1 MFKNLLFLVHLQQF
15 YKNTKML
22 TVSNLSVQFGKRVL
36 FDEVNTT
43 FTQGNCYGIIGAN
56 GAGKSTFM
64 KIISGEMEPTSGRV
78 ILEPGKRMSV
88 LNQNHNLFDEHTVLE
103 TVLMGNKV
111 LHAIKTEMD
120 ALYADYTDE
129 NANRIGELQLQFD
142 EMNGWNAESDAATML
157 SNLEIGPEHHYTL
170 MADLDGKLKVRVLL
184 AQALFG
190 NPDVLIMDEPTNDLD
205 FETIG
210 WLENFLANYENTV
223 LVVSHDRHFLDA
235 VCTHI
240 SDIDFGKITHYSGN
254 YTFWYE
260 SSQLAAR
267 QKAQQNK
274 KAEEKKAELEEFI
287 RRFSANVAKSKQ
299 ATSRKKMIEK
309 LNLDEIKP
317 SSRRYPAII
326 FETEREA
333 GDQILNV
340 QDLAASVDGETLF
353 KNVDLNMAKGD
364 KIVVFSKDSRATTAF
379 YEILNNKMTPDAGTF
394 DWGITTTQSY
404 LPVENHEF
412 FDGVDLNLVD
422 WLRQWAKTEEE
433 RDEVYV
439 RGFLG
444 KMIFSGEE
452 ALKKCNVLSGG
463 EKVRCMLSRMMMIR
477 ANVLML
483 DEPTNHL
490 DLESITAF
498 NNSLNNFK
506 GSVLFTTHDH
516 EFAQT
521 VGNRI
526 LELTPNGAIDRY
538 MTFDEYLEDEKIKEL
553 RKKMYS

>member
-1 MFKNLLFLVHLQQF
+1 
-15 YKNTKML
+15 ML
-22 TVSNLSVQFGKRVL
+22 TVNNLSVQFGKRIL

-43 FTQGNCYGIIGAN
+43 FTQGNCYGVIGAN
-56 GAGKSTFM
+56 GAGKSTFL
-64 KIISGEMEPTSGRV
+64 KILAGDIDPTSGRV
-78 ILEPGKRMSV
+78 FLEPGKRMSV
-88 LNQNHNLFDEHTVLE
+88 LNQNHNMFDEHTVLE
-103 TVLMGNKV
+103 TVMMGNKV
-111 LHAIKTEMD
+111 LFAVKSEMD
-120 ALYADYTDE
+120 ALYADYDDA
-129 NANRIGELQLQFD
+129 NADRIGELQVQFE
-142 EMNGWNAESDAATML
+142 EMNGWNAESDAGAML
-157 SNLEIGPEHHYTL
+157 SNLGIPADMHYTL
-170 MADLDGKLKVRVLL
+170 MSEVEGKLKVRVLL

-190 NPDVLIMDEPTNDLD
+190 NPDVLVMDEPTNDLD
-205 FETIG
+205 FETIS

-223 LVVSHDRHFLDA
+223 IVVSHDRHFLDA

-240 SDIDFGKITHYSGN
+240 SDIDFSKINHYSGN

-326 FETEREA
+326 FDVEREA
-333 GDQILNV
+333 GDQILHV
-340 QDLAASVDGETLF
+340 QNLAASADGEILF

-364 KIVVFSKDSRATTAF
+364 KVVVFSKDSRATSAF
-379 YEILNNKMTPDAGTF
+379 YEILNGNQKADDGTF

-404 LPVENHEF
+404 LPNDNSSF
-412 FDGVDLNLVD
+412 FTDGNLNLVD
-422 WLRQWAKTEEE
+422 WLRQFVKTEEE

-452 ALKKCNVLSGG
+452 ALKKCTVLSGG

-498 NNSLNNFK
+498 NNSLKNFK

-521 VGNRI
+521 VANRV
-526 LELTPNGAIDRY
+526 LEITPNGVIDRY
-538 MTFDEYLEDEKIKEL
+538 MTFDEYLEDEKIKEM
-553 RKKMYS
+553 RKKMYN

>member
-1 MFKNLLFLVHLQQF
+1 
-15 YKNTKML
+15 ML
-22 TVSNLSVQFGKRVL
+22 TVSNLSVQFGKRIL

-43 FTQGNCYGIIGAN
+43 FTQGNCYGVIGAN
-56 GAGKSTFM
+56 GAGKSTFL
-64 KIISGEMEPTSGRV
+64 KILAGDIDPTSGRV

-88 LNQNHNLFDEHTVLE
+88 LNQNHNMFDEHTVLE
-103 TVLMGNKV
+103 TVMMGNKV
-111 LHAIKTEMD
+111 LFAVKSEMD
-120 ALYADYTDE
+120 ALYADYDDK
-129 NANRIGELQLQFD
+129 NADRIGELQVQFE
-142 EMNGWNAESDAATML
+142 EMNGWNAESDAGAML
-157 SNLEIGPEHHYTL
+157 SNLGISADMHYTL
-170 MADLDGKLKVRVLL
+170 MSEMEGKMKVRVLL

-190 NPDVLIMDEPTNDLD
+190 NPDVLVMDEPTNDLD
-205 FETIG
+205 FETIT

-223 LVVSHDRHFLDA
+223 IVVSHDRHFLDS

-240 SDIDFGKITHYSGN
+240 SDIDFSKINHYSGN

-326 FETEREA
+326 FDVEREA
-333 GDQILNV
+333 GDQILHIQN
-340 QDLAASVDGETLF
+340 LAASVDGEVLF

-364 KIVVFSKDSRATTAF
+364 KVVVFSKDSRATTAF
-379 YEILNNKMTPDAGTF
+379 YEILNGNQKADEGTF

-404 LPVENHEF
+404 LPNDNSSF
-412 FDGVDLNLVD
+412 FTDGSLNLVD
-422 WLRQWAKTEEE
+422 WLRQFVKTEEE

-452 ALKKCNVLSGG
+452 ALKKCTVLSGG

-498 NNSLNNFK
+498 NNSLKNFK

-521 VGNRI
+521 VANRV
-526 LELTPNGAIDRY
+526 LEITPNGVIDRY
-538 MTFDEYLEDEKIKEL
+538 MTFDEYLEDDKIQEM
-553 RKKMYS
+553 RKKMYN